1 MSWVPRSPFSPHFLF
16 CAWGGGFS
24 HRPDRPSKIIVHL
37 RSSGIVFDSHLQC
50 GFYELHPGCLA
61 WLNLRGLVIAEGYG
75 ASRPLIGS
83 VGQNHKENRTV
94 EMHMRMSKGG
104 AAVWAVKMV
113 ER

>member
-1 MSWVPRSPFSPHFLF
+1 M
-16 CAWGGGFS
+16 GGGFS
-24 HRPDRPSKIIVHL
+24 HRLDRPSKIIVHL
-37 RSSGIVFDSHLQC
+37 RTSGIVYDSHLQC

-104 AAVWAVKMV
+104 AAVRAVKMV